1 MNSAADVWT
10 SILNILGEKLTTTT
24 MNAWFDDSRAISL
37 EADRFILYSPS
48 KFRRDI
54 IRSRYADAV
63 KEALYEL
70 FSMDF
75 EFVVVGDEELNSLRG
90 GEKEPAF
97 GSNEFT
103 FERFIVGSSN
113 KFAHAAAIA
122 VAENPGS
129 AYNPLFIYGESGLGK
144 THLLYAI
151 GNAIKAQNPAASIVY
166 IKGDDFTNEL
176 VNAIQTGKN
185 IEFRQKYR
193 GADLFLVDDVQ
204 FIAGKTQTQEEF
216 FHTFNTLFE
225 AHKQIVLTSDRPP
238 MEIKRLEDRLQSRFE
253 SGLLADIS
261 RPDYE
266 TRVAIIKN
274 KAIQLGLPLQE
285 EIPGYIAER
294 VTSNIRQ
301 LEGVVKKLTAYRD
314 LLGGDVDL
322 PKVQEIIDEIIKEKV
337 PTPEDIIKETA
348 GYYALES
355 EDLTGQRKTHEIAL
369 ARQISMYLIRNMTK
383 LSLKEIGACF
393 ENRDHT
399 TVLSS
404 VTKIE
409 KLIEKDQEFAD
420 TVKDIR
426 ANILARG

>member
-1 MNSAADVWT
+1 M
-10 SILNILGEKLTTTT
+10 
-24 MNAWFDDSRAISL
+24 
-37 EADRFILYSPS
+37 
-48 KFRRDI
+48 
-54 IRSRYADAV
+54 
-63 KEALYEL
+63 
-70 FSMDF
+70 
-75 EFVVVGDEELNSLRG
+75 
-90 GEKEPAF
+90 
-97 GSNEFT
+97 
-103 FERFIVGSSN
+103 GSSN
-113 KFAHAAAIA
+113 KLAHAAAVA
-122 VAENPGS
+122 VSDNPGS
-129 AYNPLFIYGESGLGK
+129 VYNPLFIYGESGLGK

-151 GNAIKAQNPAASIVY
+151 GNAIKARNPAASIVY

-193 GADLFLVDDVQ
+193 NADLFLVDDVQ

-216 FHTFNTLFE
+216 FHTFNTLYE
-225 AHKQIVLTSDRPP
+225 AHKQIILTSDRPP

-266 TRVAIIKN
+266 TRMAIIKN
-274 KAIQLGLPLQE
+274 KAIQLGLPLQD
-285 EIPGYIAER
+285 EIPSYIAER

-322 PKVQEIIDEIIKEKV
+322 QKVQEIIDEIIKEKI
-337 PTPEDIIKETA
+337 PTPEDIIRETA
-348 GYYALES
+348 GYYSLGAD
-355 EDLTGQRKTHEIAL
+355 DLTGQRKTHEIAL

-383 LSLKEIGACF
+383 LSLKEIGASF
-393 ENRDHT
+393 GNRDHT

-404 VTKIE
+404 ITKIE
-409 KLIEKDQEFAD
+409 KLIEKDPEFAD